1 MQQASMSMCHCC
13 EQKWQAGNFR
23 NVGTQLIQAGV
34 VKELISSMRPV
45 ISAGLRYQISNQF
58 YT

>member
-1 MQQASMSMCHCC
+1 MSMCHCC